1 MSEHYLKLLAGITTL
16 MFDVD
21 GVLTDGSVTIMPDGQ
36 LLRTLNARDGFA
48 LQLAVKKGLR
58 VVIVTGGRS
67 MAIKERL
74 ESLGIEDI
82 YLGARHK
89 LTVLEEYIKKHCI
102 KLSEILYMG
111 DDIPDYEVM
120 SRVGIPACPHDA
132 AYEILEI
139 SKYISDF
146 PGGKGAARDVIEKVL
161 RAKNLWFTDDSD
173 FKW

>member
-1 MSEHYLKLLAGITTL
+1 MSDHYLKRLAGITTL

-21 GVLTDGSVTIMPDGQ
+21 GVLTDGSVTVMPDGQ

-82 YLGARHK
+82 YLGAHHK
-89 LTVLEEYIKKHCI
+89 LSVLEEYIAKHGI
-102 KLSEILYMG
+102 GYEEILYMG
-111 DDIPDYEVM
+111 DDLPDFEVM
-120 SRVGIPACPHDA
+120 SKVGVPACPHDA

-139 SKYISDF
+139 ARYISDK
-146 PGGKGAARDVIEKVL
+146 PGGRGAARDVIEKVL
-161 RAKNLWFTDDSD
+161 RAKQMWFNDDTD